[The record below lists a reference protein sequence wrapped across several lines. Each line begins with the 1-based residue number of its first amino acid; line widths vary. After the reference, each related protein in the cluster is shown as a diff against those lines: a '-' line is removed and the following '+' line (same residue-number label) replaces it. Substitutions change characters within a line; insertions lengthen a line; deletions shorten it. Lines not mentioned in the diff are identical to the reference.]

1 MEYIL
6 QAKDLRIEYDDFV
19 LKGASL
25 NIPYGSVVGLIGE
38 NGAGKSTTIRMLLGA
53 TGSHGSG
60 QVLFDGKDLTS
71 PEGVELKNR
80 IGIVFDD
87 SCFSGYLN
95 ANMLERIFADIYS
108 DWSSKTFFT
117 LLECFS
123 LSRKKLIRDY
133 SRGMRMKLSFAVA
146 LSHRSSLLLLD
157 EPTAGLDPVARAE
170 TLDILQ
176 EFMLDDTHAILF
188 SSHITTDLEK
198 IADYIVFIHD
208 GRIVFSMEKDVLLE
222 QHALCKGTIDQFN
235 ALGASSLELIGMER
249 GMFGACGLCRD
260 VERMRASHP
269 ELVYEPATIE
279 QIMLHYV
286 RQFDAAKNSPGGMK

>member
-19 LKGASL
+19 LKGVSL

-117 LLECFS
+117 WLERFS
-123 LSRKKLIRDY
+123 LPRKKLIRDY

-286 RQFDAAKNSPGGMK
+286 RQFDAGKNSPGSMK

>member
-1 MEYIL
+1 MEYAL

-19 LKGASL
+19 LKGVSL

-53 TGSHGSG
+53 TGFHGSG

-80 IGIVFDD
+80 IGVVFDD

-95 ANMLERIFADIYS
+95 ANMLERVFADIYS
-108 DWSSKTFFT
+108 DWSAKTFFT
-117 LLECFS
+117 WVERFS

-208 GRIVFSMEKDVLLE
+208 GRIVFSMEKNVLLE
-222 QHALCKGTIDQFN
+222 QHALCKGTIEQFN
-235 ALGASSLELIGMER
+235 ALSASSLELIGRER

-260 VERMRASHP
+260 VERMKASHP

-286 RQFDAAKNSPGGMK
+286 RQFDAGKNSPGGMK